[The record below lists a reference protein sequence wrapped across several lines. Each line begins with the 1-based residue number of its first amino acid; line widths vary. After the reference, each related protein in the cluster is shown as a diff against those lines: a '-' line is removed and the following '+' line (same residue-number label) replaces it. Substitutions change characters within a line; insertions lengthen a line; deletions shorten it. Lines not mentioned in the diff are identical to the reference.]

1 MRARDERI
9 EELIA
14 AAVADDLTPV
24 ERVELDELRAVHPW
38 IDDEIASLSRVAAR
52 AAAEGSDWRDLPA
65 SAALRERV
73 LGSASAVTAAT
84 RAAGRSITDAPR
96 RWFAPAL
103 AAACLVV
110 GIVTGFGV
118 ASLTAV
124 DPEPSIAEPA
134 PTGPV
139 GTLGAVEPVAM
150 RADPG
155 IDVDADVIA
164 HTWGTEALL
173 EVEGLAV
180 GETYAVVFVGEDGR
194 EYSAGEMLGSEV
206 PIVCRLNAA
215 LLRED
220 AVRMEI
226 RDAGSDVVAGAELPS
241 A

>member
-9 EELIA
+9 EELII
-14 AAVADDLTPV
+14 AAVADELTPL

-38 IDDEIASLSRVAAR
+38 IDDEIASLRSVAERVSI
-52 AAAEGSDWRDLPA
+52 EGNGWRELPV

-73 LGSASAVTAAT
+73 LGASGVASSAASAAP
-84 RAAGRSITDAPR
+84 SAPR
-96 RWFAPAL
+96 RGFAPLL
-103 AAACLVV
+103 AAACLVIGV
-110 GIVTGFGV
+110 VAGAGI
-118 ASLTAV
+118 ASLAAS
-124 DPEPSIAEPA
+124 DPGPSVAEPA

-139 GTLGAVEPVAM
+139 GTLGAIEPVTM

-173 EVEGLAV
+173 EIEGLAV
-180 GETYAVVFVGEDGR
+180 GETYAVVFVGADGA

-220 AVRMEI
+220 AVRVEI
-226 RDAGSDVVAGAELPS
+226 RDAGSDVVAGAELP
-241 A
+241 AA

>member
-24 ERVELDELRAVHPW
+24 ERAELDDLRAVHPW

-52 AAAEGSDWRDLPA
+52 AAAEGSGWRDLPV

-73 LGSASAVTAAT
+73 LGSASAVTAA
-84 RAAGRSITDAPR
+84 GRSVSVAPR

-118 ASLTAV
+118 ASLTAI
-124 DPEPSIAEPA
+124 DPEPSLAEPA

>member
-9 EELIA
+9 EELII
-14 AAVADDLTPV
+14 AAVADELTPL

-38 IDDEIASLSRVAAR
+38 IDDEIASLRSVAERVSI
-52 AAAEGSDWRDLPA
+52 EGDGWRELPV

-73 LGSASAVTAAT
+73 LGASGVASSAASAAP
-84 RAAGRSITDAPR
+84 SAPR
-96 RWFAPAL
+96 RGFAPLL
-103 AAACLVV
+103 AVACLVIGV
-110 GIVTGFGV
+110 VTGAGI
-118 ASLTAV
+118 ASLAAS
-124 DPEPSIAEPA
+124 DPGPSVAEPA

-139 GTLGAVEPVAM
+139 GTLGAIEPVTM

-173 EVEGLAV
+173 EIEGLAV
-180 GETYAVVFVGEDGR
+180 GETYAVVFVGADGA

-220 AVRMEI
+220 AVRVEI
-226 RDAGSDVVAGAELPS
+226 RDAGSDVVAGAELP
-241 A
+241 AA

>member
-14 AAVADDLTPV
+14 AAVAGDLTPI
-24 ERVELDELRAVHPW
+24 ERVELDELRTVHSW
-38 IDDEIASLSRVAAR
+38 IDEEIASLRSVAERVSI
-52 AAAEGSDWRDLPA
+52 EGDGWRELPV

-73 LGSASAVTAAT
+73 LGATGVASSVGSA
-84 RAAGRSITDAPR
+84 APAPAR
-96 RWFAPAL
+96 RGFAPLL

-110 GIVTGFGV
+110 GVVTGVGI
-118 ASLTAV
+118 ASLAPS
-124 DPEPSIAEPA
+124 DPGPTIAEPA
-134 PTGPV
+134 PTGPA
-139 GTLGAVEPVAM
+139 GTLGAIEPVTM

-173 EVEGLAV
+173 EIQGLAV
-180 GETYAVVFVGEDGR
+180 GETYAVVFVGADGA

-220 AVRMEI
+220 AVRLEI
-226 RDAGSDVVAGAELPS
+226 RDAGSDVVAGAELPD

>member
-9 EELIA
+9 EELII
-14 AAVADDLTPV
+14 AAVADELTPL

-38 IDDEIASLSRVAAR
+38 IDDEIASLRGVAERVSI
-52 AAAEGSDWRDLPA
+52 EGEGWRELPV

-73 LGSASAVTAAT
+73 LGASGVASSDGDGSRPAAPSAA
-84 RAAGRSITDAPR
+84 R
-96 RWFAPAL
+96 RGFAPLL
-103 AAACLVV
+103 AAACLVIGV
-110 GIVTGFGV
+110 VTGAGI
-118 ASLTAV
+118 ASLAAS
-124 DPEPSIAEPA
+124 DPGPSVAEPA

-139 GTLGAVEPVAM
+139 GTLGAIEPVTM

-173 EVEGLAV
+173 EIEGLAV
-180 GETYAVVFVGEDGR
+180 GETYAVVFVGADGT

-226 RDAGSDVVAGAELPS
+226 RDAGSDVVAGAKLP
-241 A
+241 AA

>member
-9 EELIA
+9 EELII
-14 AAVADDLTPV
+14 AAVADELTPL

-38 IDDEIASLSRVAAR
+38 IDDEITSLRSVAERVSI
-52 AAAEGSDWRDLPA
+52 EGEGWRELPV

-73 LGSASAVTAAT
+73 LGASGVASSAASAAPA
-84 RAAGRSITDAPR
+84 APR
-96 RWFAPAL
+96 RGFAPLL
-103 AAACLVV
+103 AAACLVIGV
-110 GIVTGFGV
+110 VTGAGI
-118 ASLTAV
+118 ASLAAS
-124 DPEPSIAEPA
+124 DPGPSVAEPA

-139 GTLGAVEPVAM
+139 GTLGAIEPVTM

-173 EVEGLAV
+173 EIEGLSV
-180 GETYAVVFVGEDGR
+180 GETYAVVFVGADGA

-220 AVRMEI
+220 AVRVEI
-226 RDAGSDVVAGAELPS
+226 RDAGSDVVAGAELP
-241 A
+241 AA

>member
-9 EELIA
+9 EELII
-14 AAVADDLTPV
+14 AAVADELTPL

-38 IDDEIASLSRVAAR
+38 IDDEIASLRSVAERVSI
-52 AAAEGSDWRDLPA
+52 EGDGWRELPV

-73 LGSASAVTAAT
+73 LGASGVASSAASAAP
-84 RAAGRSITDAPR
+84 SAPR
-96 RWFAPAL
+96 RGFVPLL
-103 AAACLVV
+103 AAACLVIGV
-110 GIVTGFGV
+110 VTGAGI
-118 ASLTAV
+118 ASLAAS
-124 DPEPSIAEPA
+124 DPGPSVAEPA

-139 GTLGAVEPVAM
+139 GTLGAIEPVAM

-164 HTWGTEALL
+164 HTWGTEARL
-173 EVEGLAV
+173 EIEGLAV
-180 GETYAVVFVGEDGR
+180 GETYAVVFVGADGA

-220 AVRMEI
+220 AVRVEI
-226 RDAGSDVVAGAELPS
+226 RDAGSDVVAGAELP
-241 A
+241 AA